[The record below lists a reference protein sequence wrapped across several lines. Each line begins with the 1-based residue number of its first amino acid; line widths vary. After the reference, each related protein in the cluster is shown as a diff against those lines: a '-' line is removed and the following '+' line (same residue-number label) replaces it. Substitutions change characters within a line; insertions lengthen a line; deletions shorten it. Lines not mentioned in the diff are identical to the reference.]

1 MKIPQAATNTA
12 SGLFVPMAAVFLQ
25 DTFRTMLPWIMVM
38 LSVVLCDLIAGIRKS
53 LKLGIHVSWSM
64 AFRETMGKMVTYVAF
79 VMMVAMI
86 DAASG
91 HSYNVALWGCLFICA
106 LEGGSI
112 LSNILKPYGID
123 ITPKG
128 IVLFFSSRLL
138 HTSDAES
145 SMLVDDA
152 GLEHIRERERGR
164 WEKRQHHRY
173 GSNTQEPQ
181 QSIKHSKKD

>member
-79 VMMVAMI
+79 VLMVAMI

-91 HSYNVALWGCLFICA
+91 HNYNIALWGCLFICA

-112 LSNILKPYGID
+112 LSNILKPYGVD

-128 IVLFFSSRLL
+128 IVLLFTSRLIR
-138 HTSDAES
+138 TDASES
-145 SMLVDDA
+145 SMLVDDE
-152 GLEHIRERERGR
+152 GLEHIRQRERGR
-164 WEKRQHHRY
+164 WEKRQRHHY
-173 GSNTQEPQ
+173 GSNSQDPQ
-181 QSIKHSKKD
+181 TSKTKKQ

>member
-1 MKIPQAATNTA
+1 MKIPQTATNTA
-12 SGLFVPMAAVFLQ
+12 SGLFVPMAAVFLH

-64 AFRETMGKMVTYVAF
+64 AFRETMGKMITYVAF
-79 VMMVAMI
+79 VLMVAMI

-91 HSYNVALWGCLFICA
+91 HNYNVATWGCLFICA

-152 GLEHIRERERGR
+152 GLEQIRQRERDR
-164 WEKRQHHRY
+164 WEKRQYHRY

>member
-1 MKIPQAATNTA
+1 M
-12 SGLFVPMAAVFLQ
+12 
-25 DTFRTMLPWIMVM
+25 
-38 LSVVLCDLIAGIRKS
+38 LCDLIAGIRKS

-64 AFRETMGKMVTYVAF
+64 AFRETMGKMITYVAF
-79 VMMVAMI
+79 VLMVAMI

-91 HSYNVALWGCLFICA
+91 HSYNVATWGCLFICA

-138 HTSDAES
+138 HASDAES

-152 GLEHIRERERGR
+152 GLEQIRQRERDR

-173 GSNTQEPQ
+173 GSNTEEPQ

>member
-1 MKIPQAATNTA
+1 MKIPQAATNAA

-53 LKLGIHVSWSM
+53 LKLGIHVSWSL

-79 VMMVAMI
+79 VLMVAMI

-91 HSYNVALWGCLFICA
+91 HSYNIAMWGCLFICA

-123 ITPKG
+123 ISPKG
-128 IVLFFSSRLL
+128 IVLLFTNRLL
-138 HTSDAES
+138 HVDNTES
-145 SMLVDDA
+145 SMFVDES
-152 GLEHIRERERGR
+152 GLERIRERERGR
-164 WEKRQHHRY
+164 WEKRHKNHY

-181 QSIKHSKKD
+181 QSTEHSKQD

>member
-128 IVLFFSSRLL
+128 IVLFFSCRLL

-152 GLEHIRERERGR
+152 GLDHIRERERGR
-164 WEKRQHHRY
+164 WEKRQHHHY